1 MSWIECLLMFAGI
14 SLDMF
19 AAMEIQGAKIAKV
32 RKKVLFSVT
41 FLVILLQV
49 IFFYGGYFA
58 GYELVKHVIGSGE
71 GMKAGHFIAALI
83 FISLGVRML
92 VKAIKHDFVF
102 EHRSELTVRD
112 YVKIIIVTTVFTLF
126 AGFATGFVGANVF
139 AMLIII
145 AVISFIVVI
154 GGMYAGYNLGF
165 TGKTPMYAVG
175 ASILILIGIEMI
187 IREVM

>member
-32 RKKVLFSVT
+32 RKKVLFSIT
-41 FLVILLQV
+41 FLVILLQ
-49 IFFYGGYFA
+49 ILFFYGGYFV
-58 GYELVKHVIGSGE
+58 GYEITKHVIGSGE
-71 GMKAGHFIAALI
+71 GLRAGHVMAALI

-102 EHRSELTVRD
+102 EHRSELTVKD
-112 YVKIIIVTTVFTLF
+112 YVKIITVTMVFTLF
-126 AGFATGFVGANVF
+126 AGFATGLVGVNVW

-145 AVISFIVVI
+145 AAISFVVVI

-165 TGKTPMYAVG
+165 TGKTPMYAAG
-175 ASILILIGIEMI
+175 GSILMLIGIEMI
-187 IREVM
+187 IRVNL